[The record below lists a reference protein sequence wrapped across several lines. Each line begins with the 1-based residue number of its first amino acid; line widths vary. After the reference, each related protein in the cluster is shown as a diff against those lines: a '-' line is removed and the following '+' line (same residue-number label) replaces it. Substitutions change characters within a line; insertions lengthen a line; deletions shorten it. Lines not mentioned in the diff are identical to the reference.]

1 MSETKNYQ
9 NLEDSLTDKIN
20 NLLKNQTAELKT
32 VIEAVKAEVHR
43 EIHLMSDKIT
53 ELEEK
58 CTGFQKRCVQLE
70 RHLRKNNLVVFGLDV
85 GGEDLLGGVIAAFD
99 GYLGVRL
106 VETDFGDLYKL
117 GKQGEKTPPLKI
129 ELNSHYKKLEILK
142 NSKRLKGTAIYI
154 ANDLCKEDRLD
165 QRILVQHKNELKNRH
180 HKTVIRGNKLI
191 IDGRGYTADQL
202 ENLEKSASAS
212 SLVGGGKKSIS
223 APSTPDPNAR
233 SEELNKEF
241 GYSRLAREYQVVSE
255 NKIVRSQES
264 QKAEVLPISPETGAI
279 RKQISG
285 DFKKASSGIVE
296 VKQRITRTN
305 SSGSATRSKNKNK
318 HC

>member
-32 VIEAVKAEVHR
+32 AIEAVKAEVHG
-43 EIHLMSDKIT
+43 EIHLMGNKIT

-85 GGEDLLGGVIAAFD
+85 GGEDLLDGVIAAFD
-99 GYLGVRL
+99 RYLGVRL
-106 VETDFGDLYKL
+106 VETDFGDLYRL
-117 GKQGEKTPPLKI
+117 GKQGGKILPIKI

-165 QRILVQHKNELKNRH
+165 QRILVQHKNEIKNRH

-191 IDGRGYTADQL
+191 IDGRGYTVDQL
-202 ENLEKSASAS
+202 ENLKKSTSAS
-212 SLVGGGKKSIS
+212 SLVGGGEKSDS
-223 APSTPDPNAR
+223 APSTPDPEAR
-233 SEELNKEF
+233 SEQLDREF
-241 GYSRLAREYQVVSE
+241 GYSRLAPDYQILNEDKV
-255 NKIVRSQES
+255 IRP
-264 QKAEVLPISPETGAI
+264 QKNQQAEVLPISPETGAV

-285 DFKKASSGIVE
+285 DFKKATSENVE

-305 SSGSATRSKNKNK
+305 SSGSATRSKNKTK